1 MPETEQSAPKP
12 ADSVTGTDLAGNG
25 GGAALAAKYGLAQ
38 STARPTLAA
47 YVKQL
52 WQRRQFVLSY
62 ASARKAQTYSSSRL
76 GQIWQVLTPLMQAGV
91 YYSVFG
97 LLLQLDRGIDN
108 YPAFLVTGVF
118 VFTFMQRSMN
128 NGAKSIS
135 GNLQM
140 IRALHFPRAV
150 LPLSFVL
157 VEFQQLIV
165 SMFVLFAF
173 IMMTGVPI
181 GVTWLLVIPAMLLQ
195 MLFNM
200 GLSLMMARLGAGSS
214 DFNQLLPFITRIWFY
229 LSGIFFEMT
238 RYIQHAPEAVQH
250 ILVLNPGA
258 VFLDLYRGVLID
270 THRALELPWGL
281 NVWQV
286 SAAWAVLFLVGGFIF
301 FWRREERYG
310 RG

>member
-1 MPETEQSAPKP
+1 MPDTEQSAPKS
-12 ADSVTGTDLAGNG
+12 ADSAGDADDKPVDA
-25 GGAALAAKYGLAQ
+25 AALAARYGLVQ
-38 STARPTLAA
+38 STARPSLTS

-52 WQRRQFVLSY
+52 WQRRQFILAYS
-62 ASARKAQTYSSSRL
+62 AARKAQTYSSTWL
-76 GQIWQVLTPLMQAGV
+76 GQIWQVLTPLMQAAV
-91 YYSVFG
+91 YYAVFG
-97 LLLQLDRGIDN
+97 LLLRLSRGIED

-157 VEFQQLIV
+157 VEFQQLLV
-165 SMFVLFAF
+165 SMVVLFGFVLAV
-173 IMMTGVPI
+173 GVPI
-181 GVTWLLVIPAMLLQ
+181 SVTWLLVVPAMLLQ

-200 GLSLMMARLGAGSS
+200 GLSLVMARIGATSS
-214 DFNQLLPFITRIWFY
+214 DINQLLPFITRVWFY
-229 LSGIFFEMT
+229 LSGVFFEMT
-238 RYIQHAPEAVQH
+238 RYIKNLPDVLQTV
-250 ILVLNPGA
+250 LVLNPGA

-270 THRALELPWGL
+270 SHRPLELPWGL

-286 SAAWAVLFLVGGFIF
+286 STAWAVVFFIGGFIF

>member
-1 MPETEQSAPKP
+1 MPDTEQRVPRT
-12 ADSVTGTDLAGNG
+12 ADTVTDEPRTTDA
-25 GGAALAAKYGLAQ
+25 AALAARYGLLQ
-38 STARPTLAA
+38 STARPTLVT
-47 YVKQL
+47 YVRQL
-52 WQRRQFVLSY
+52 WRRRQFVLAYS
-62 ASARKAQTYSSSRL
+62 SARKAQTYSSSRL

-91 YYSVFG
+91 YFLIFG
-97 LLLQLDRGIDN
+97 MLLRLDRGIED

-173 IMMTGVPI
+173 ILAVGVPI
-181 GVTWLLVIPAMLLQ
+181 SVTWLLVVPAMLLQ

-200 GLSLMMARLGAGSS
+200 GLSLFMARLGAGSS
-214 DFNQLLPFITRIWFY
+214 DINQLLPFITRIWFY
-229 LSGIFFEMT
+229 MSGIFYSIERFT
-238 RYIQHAPEAVQH
+238 KHAPEPIQH
-250 ILVLNPGA
+250 ILTLNPGA
-258 VFLDLYRGVLID
+258 AFLDLYRGVLID
-270 THRALELPWGL
+270 SHNPLEMPWGL
-281 NVWQV
+281 HAWEVC
-286 SAAWAVLFLVGGFIF
+286 AAWAVLFLVGGFLF